1 MESPHASS
9 AEKPSPRNANPSSPS
24 PSPSSRLWRPAA
36 QRNIRNQWSKLLSGK
51 DRWFSAA
58 SEGRNH
64 ATSLVNAYL
73 SCRYMPHMDLGVLKG
88 MPRIRE
94 KACEKLTLKQELYCG
109 KLLSSYKDMVA
120 VVSDLV
126 KASKSMRC
134 FIKGSAASSLI
145 QFSDTSGD
153 MSDPGDGGGIPVFTH
168 FSISEFENLVQEIV
182 EMFELELSLK
192 RLIVVELLSINEK
205 EVIGEQIDV
214 SSWQTELYLGEF
226 DNLQMIGLLSEESFL
241 PLPSRLKDRNSNDN
255 FIGRSCHQRSSEI
268 LQVYLTTW
276 LADVNIDVNRIA
288 EIFSIIEEEIQ
299 VKLS

>member
-73 SCRYMPHMDLGVLKG
+73 SRRYMPHMDLGVLKG

-134 FIKGSAASSLI
+134 FIKGSAAGSLI
-145 QFSDTSGD
+145 QFSDTPGD

-168 FSISEFENLVQEIV
+168 FSIS
-182 EMFELELSLK
+182 K
-192 RLIVVELLSINEK
+192 LIVVELLSINEK